1 MQEPGAD
8 YTAVT
13 FIIIFFIIFIT
24 TMTIR
29 ECSQKDDCLAA
40 PRQGES
46 VYKNPG
52 HDG

>member
-8 YTAVT
+8 YMTVT
-13 FIIIFFIIFIT
+13 FIIIVIIIFIT

-29 ECSQKDDCLAA
+29 EYSQKDDCLAE
-40 PRQGES
+40 PRQWES
-46 VYKNPG
+46 VYKNLG